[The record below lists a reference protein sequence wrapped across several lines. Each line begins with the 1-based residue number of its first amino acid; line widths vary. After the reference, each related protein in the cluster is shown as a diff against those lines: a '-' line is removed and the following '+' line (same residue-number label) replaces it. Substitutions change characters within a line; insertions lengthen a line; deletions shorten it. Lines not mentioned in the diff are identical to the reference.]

1 MKRLILPGLILVAS
15 FGAFVWVTGEFLRP
29 VHGQGT
35 LSNADIVGSY
45 AFNLVGSG
53 GERIQFF
60 VPGTLNQG
68 NPVTLCTPGSLG
80 CITTDPPESAN
91 TSGTGYILNFVSP
104 GPTLTFPIVEP
115 RSLAGT
121 FVSDGAGNITSGSGF
136 VFSQGLQTTDG
147 SNYTVVDKSCNFTV
161 TGTYSITSA
170 TSTMT
175 LNPVGPCIP
184 PGLTATFNLLPG
196 NAERRDGVEFGV
208 MHLSSPIVNSGTFS
222 SFLNGSFFKQ

>member
-1 MKRLILPGLILVAS
+1 MKRLILPSLILLAS
-15 FGAFVWVTGEFLRP
+15 FGAVVWVTGEFLRP

-35 LSNADIVGSY
+35 LSNGDITGSY
-45 AFNLVGSG
+45 AFSLVGSS
-53 GERIQFF
+53 GERVQFS

-68 NPVTLCTPGSLG
+68 VPLNVVPNGTLGAFCDSPTNPCFQV
-80 CITTDPPESAN
+80 
-91 TSGTGYILNFVSP
+91 NFVSP
-104 GPTLTFPIVEP
+104 GPQLTFPIASP
-115 RSLAGT
+115 LSLAGN
-121 FVSDGAGNITSGSGF
+121 FVADGAGNITSGSGF
-136 VFSQGLQTTDG
+136 VFSQSLQTTDG
-147 SNYTVVDKSCNFTV
+147 MNYTVLDKSCNFTL
-161 TGTYSITSA
+161 TGTYSITGA

-184 PGLTATFNLLPG
+184 AGLTATFNLLPG